1 MTRFWR
7 KRVIS
12 SKELISN
19 LKELFVQIQKDLF
32 QRAMDFVKTN
42 TFEVKN
48 FNEFVE
54 ILEN

>member
-19 LKELFVQIQKDLF
+19 LKELFVQIQKGLF
-32 QRAMDFVKTN
+32 QRAMDFVKVN
-42 TFEVKN
+42 TFEAKN